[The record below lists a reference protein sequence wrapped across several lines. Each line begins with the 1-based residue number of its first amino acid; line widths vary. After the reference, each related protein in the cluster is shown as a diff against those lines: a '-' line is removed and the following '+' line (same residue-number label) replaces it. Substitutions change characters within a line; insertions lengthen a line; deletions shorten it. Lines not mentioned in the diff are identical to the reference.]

1 MNTQSMLLTREQFRF
16 VVFQRDRGKCVV
28 CKGVAQDAHHIV
40 DRSLW
45 HDGGY
50 SIDNGVAVCASYH
63 WGAETTQISCDELR
77 KAAGITTIVLPP
89 QFEAGECIDHWGNRV
104 LPNGQR
110 LRGEL
115 FDDESVQLLLRE
127 AGLLDL
133 FSDRVK
139 YPRTYHLPWSPGNR
153 GDEGV
158 VENLRA
164 FEGQRVV
171 VSAKMDGQNTTMY
184 RDGLHARSVSSESH
198 PSQSRVR
205 GLHAAIAH
213 EIPDG
218 WRICGENLFA
228 RHSIHYRHL
237 SSYFMVY
244 SIWDEHN
251 VALSWDATVEWCALL
266 GLQTVPVLYDGQ
278 WDERVVRELYRPTL
292 NGDDCEGYVV
302 RLAAAIPYG
311 AFRRSVAKWVRAD
324 HVQTVHNW
332 ARQAVVPNHLAEP
345 VSL

>member
-1 MNTQSMLLTREQFRF
+1 MQPELLTREQFRHL
-16 VVFQRDRGKCVV
+16 VFQRDGGNCVV
-28 CKGVAQDAHHIV
+28 CRSDTQDAHHIV

-45 HDGGY
+45 SDGGY
-50 SIDNGVAVCASYH
+50 YLDNGVSVCASCH
-63 WGAETTQISCDELR
+63 WNAETTQISCDELR
-77 KAAGITTIVLPP
+77 QAARIATVLLPP
-89 QFEAGECIDHWGNRV
+89 QFTSDDVIDHWGNRL

-110 LRGEL
+110 MRGEL
-115 FDDESVQLLLRE
+115 FDDESVQRLLRE

-324 HVQTVHNW
+324 HVQTIHNW